1 VTELGIVKSATVRV
15 FVWNVTGKD
24 ARNVITLVSV
34 GVVVVIDYAPNVAA
48 VGIANCKQSQSS
60 S

>member
-1 VTELGIVKSATVRV
+1 MTELGIVKSATVRV
-15 FVWNVTGKD
+15 FAWNATGKV
-24 ARNVITLVSV
+24 ARPVIKQVSV
-34 GVVVVIDYAPNVAA
+34 DVVVVMDYAPNVAA